1 MVVIFETGNMSV
13 IRLYTTVACHLCDK
27 AKTIMW
33 PVLERYGLSLEEID
47 IAESDLLIDR
57 YGIRIPVV
65 ACVNAEKDLGW
76 PFTEE
81 QLCRY
86 IEDVILP

>member
-1 MVVIFETGNMSV
+1 MSA
-13 IRLYTTVACHLCDK
+13 IRLYTTAACHLCDK

-33 PVLERYGLSLEEID
+33 PVLERYDLSLEEID
-47 IAESDLLIDR
+47 IAESDLLIER
-57 YGIRIPVV
+57 YGIKIPVV
-65 ACVNAEKDLGW
+65 ACANADEDLGW

-86 IEDVILP
+86 IEEFISP